1 MSAAMDEPANDDE
14 ERQPRSVLLRP
25 VRLVRTHPRLFVC
38 TILGVAIGLLL
49 PEHMRVATRTLIG
62 WNVAV
67 LCYLA
72 ASASLIAKA
81 DPQTVR
87 QHAKII
93 DEGRLTILLLAV
105 GVACASM
112 GAIVLELGPVK
123 QMEGWSKG
131 LHLGLTVLTILSSWT
146 FMHLTF
152 AFHYAHEFYD
162 ECDLDP
168 LKRRKERGGLHFPG
182 REDPSYVDFLYYAF
196 VIGLAS
202 QTADV
207 ATTSRPMRLLTVLH
221 GTLAFFYNLA
231 IIGLTVNIASGLV

>member
-1 MSAAMDEPANDDE
+1 MDEPANDDQ
-14 ERQPRSVLLRP
+14 EREPPRSALLTPFR
-25 VRLVRTHPRLFVC
+25 VVWTRPRLFVC
-38 TILGVAIGLLL
+38 ALLGVAIGAML
-49 PEHMRVATRTLIG
+49 PEHMRVATRALIA
-62 WNVAV
+62 WNIAV

-72 ASASLIAKA
+72 SSARLIAAA

-87 QHAKII
+87 QRAQNI
-93 DEGRLTILLLAV
+93 DEGRVAVLLLAI

-123 QMEGWSKG
+123 GMTGWSKA
-131 LHLGLTVLTILSSWT
+131 LHLGLTVLTILDSWT

-168 LKRRKERGGLHFPG
+168 SRRRKDRGGLHFPG
-182 REDPSYVDFLYYAF
+182 HEDPSYVDFLYYAF

-207 ATTSRPMRLLTVLH
+207 ETTSRPMRLLTALH

-231 IIGLTVNIASGLV
+231 IIGLTVNIATGLV